1 MHAELTQGQI
11 HAGVRLA
18 REVYREIDEQ
28 DIDFWGIAQKYK
40 SNCLG
45 YGCFSVVMVHPELE
59 HVAVKISVAP
69 QDGGVLY
76 AYWARDNQDLRG
88 VPEIYHIEQ
97 ISSSVTVI
105 IMKRYHSTVAQH
117 PNYEIAPD
125 ITADRI
131 RYHLSRQ
138 FHDGKAFKY
147 AHEFTQAITSED
159 LGKIE
164 AYFTTVRAIAKF
176 FRGRVDFDL
185 HDENIMLDEV
195 NNELIIIDP
204 LSFVGGQ
211 KI

>member
-1 MHAELTQGQI
+1 MSRELTQDQI
-11 HAGVRLA
+11 AAGMTFAKQVLNDSD
-18 REVYREIDEQ
+18 VYDC
-28 DIDFWGIAQKYK
+28 DFWGIQQKYK

-45 YGCFSVVMVHPELE
+45 YGCFSIVMLHPDLE
-59 HVAVKISVAP
+59 DVAIKLSIAP

-97 ISSSVTVI
+97 LRSNFTVI
-105 IMKRYHSTVAQH
+105 LMKRYHSTVAQH
-117 PNYEIAPD
+117 PNFEIAPD
-125 ITADRI
+125 ITAERI

-138 FHDGKAFKY
+138 FEGKAFKY
-147 AHEFTQAITSED
+147 AHEFTQPISSEN
-159 LGKIE
+159 LGKLE
-164 AYFTTVRAIAKF
+164 AYFSTIKKIAKF

-185 HDENIMLDEV
+185 HDENVMIDEIS
-195 NNELIIIDP
+195 NELIIIDP